1 MSSDCFSFRV
11 TLVIKLIRG
20 SYVSVRRFPIPIRN
34 HGIVKP
40 GLVWFGL
47 VWCRMSICF
56 QILHSLFY
64 FIFGSKL
71 TDMNH
76 TFLNVGLRIISIDF
90 YLIHY

>member
-11 TLVIKLIRG
+11 TLVIKFIHG

-40 GLVWFGL
+40 GLVW
-47 VWCRMSICF
+47 CRMAICF

-76 TFLNVGLRIISIDF
+76 TLLNVGPSIISIDIDSICYSF
-90 YLIHY
+90 